1 MNGPAAVAEP
11 AHLRWRAGIVAT
23 SLAVGMVAL
32 ALSLNIAPGSGGFY
46 VATTALAAVWLVGAS
61 LAGPGPAGRLGVTR
75 WGRGR
80 IAEPFLLGLGLALA
94 FVLGALIV
102 REIDALADAVDD
114 VLDYA
119 RRGSGPLVVA
129 LTVATGVAEEVF
141 FRGALYDTL
150 PRRHATVV
158 STIVYVVATLASGSA
173 MLAFAALVLG
183 TVLGAQRRLTGGCA
197 GPAITHTTWSVA
209 MLLVLPLIIDVK

>member
-1 MNGPAAVAEP
+1 M
-11 AHLRWRAGIVAT
+11 
-23 SLAVGMVAL
+23 
-32 ALSLNIAPGSGGFY
+32 
-46 VATTALAAVWLVGAS
+46 
-61 LAGPGPAGRLGVTR
+61 
-75 WGRGR
+75 
-80 IAEPFLLGLGLALA
+80 
-94 FVLGALIV
+94 LGALIV

-150 PRRHATVV
+150 PRRHATAV

-173 MLAFAALVLG
+173 MLSFAALVLG
-183 TVLGAQRRLTGGCA
+183 TVLGVQRRVTGGFA

-209 MLLVLPLIIDVK
+209 MLLVLPVIIDVK